1 MPEVAR
7 PRDSWRR
14 PVIEAAAAAAGMV
27 LFALFVRSGWPWG
40 AVASACGLAVAAAAM
55 YHTFRAEPAATVV
68 LGLSR
73 PSRGVAMYVVAGC
86 LVGAALGVL
95 FRVVS
100 EMGAVP
106 AGLGRFAF
114 VAVLIGATEE
124 VVFRGYVQG
133 RLARLGWPAA
143 VVLAAAAHTAYKSA
157 LFAMPPEGV
166 AIDHA
171 FLATWTLVG
180 GVAFG
185 LLRHGSGSVLPPLA
199 AHAVFDIVVY
209 GGGAQAPW
217 WVWG

>member
-1 MPEVAR
+1 MPDVAR
-7 PRDSWRR
+7 PRESWRR
-14 PVIEAAAAAAGMV
+14 PVIEADAAAAGMV
-27 LFALFVRSGWPWG
+27 LFALFVRSGWPG

-55 YHTFRAEPAATVV
+55 YHTFRAEPSAAVV

-73 PSRGVAMYVVAGC
+73 PSGKVGGYVGLGC
-86 LVGAALGVL
+86 LTGAALGVL
-95 FRVVS
+95 FRIVS
-100 EMGAVP
+100 DIGAVP
-106 AGLGRFAF
+106 AGLGRFVF

-133 RLARLGWPAA
+133 RLGRLGWPAA

-171 FLATWTLVG
+171 FLATWTLIG
-180 GVAFG
+180 GVVFG
-185 LLRHGSGSVLPPLA
+185 LMRQGSGSVLPPLVV
-199 AHAVFDIVVY
+199 HAVFDIIVY
-209 GGGAQAPW
+209 GDGAQAPW